1 MNRHGSRLL
10 AMARRWLGV
19 DARDRTL
26 DAELESFLQHE
37 MDARINEGMTPG
49 EARRTALASIGGI
62 QQVKERARDARTG
75 AWLDALG
82 RDTRYAVRTLRRSPG
97 FAATAVVSLAVGIAA
112 ATGLFSIVNAA
123 LLHPFPFADS
133 NRIVRLDMID
143 KGKPRGLGA
152 TARQLVALQHSEV
165 FDGAFA
171 SDTWEMTLTGLSE
184 AVGTQYVSANG
195 LNVLGVQPL
204 LGRVFNEAD
213 GPAGEQPQRVVVL
226 TYRFWQRHFGG
237 RPEAVGQT
245 LYLNRE
251 PYTVIGVLP
260 RQYFYTG
267 PEILAPLDLTFDTN
281 FAWGVQARLKRG
293 VTPRMAE
300 QRLQALFD
308 QFAKEAPRR
317 FPKGVRPLVRSL
329 VETQRAAAFVPT
341 LLLIFAASML
351 LLLLACANVSIL
363 LLARGT
369 SRAHEFAVR
378 AAIGASRGR
387 LMRQFLVESLLLA
400 FSGAA
405 LGVAAS
411 YWGLPAILTLLPPNS
426 VPVGNLIAVPVN
438 VPVLL
443 FSAGLAMAS
452 ALIFGLSPALSFSR
466 PRLTAPVRTTAGVDS
481 RRAHHLLLAAQI
493 AVTVL
498 LLAGTG
504 AAVRV
509 LIGLYRTSL
518 GYDPHDV
525 IVATTNLPENTYRD
539 WAGRATFYERLRDRL
554 AEVPQVESVALAT
567 YSGIPPQSGERSV
580 VEVPGRDTPG
590 DEAPIVQRISADYF
604 STMKIPLIRGRV
616 WSDSESGGT
625 PHVAVVNQTMARA
638 WWPDESAIG
647 RRVRMPDYVKP
658 PNPFRLAAPGS
669 DGWFEIVGVVG
680 DTPNVG
686 LHEPPAPSIYVPY
699 TLMLS
704 DSLNVILRTSP
715 DPLAMTRSI
724 REAVS
729 TVDPNQPVSVY
740 TAEGA
745 LASAGWAHERFV
757 TLLLLGF
764 AMFALMLA
772 VVGLYSVV
780 SYSVSCRFKEF
791 GIRMALGAGRGRIV
805 NAAVQPAVLAIV
817 AGLVAGLAL
826 SVGLNTVVARWSI
839 GNLADPVVLV
849 AVSLVLFVVTMMS
862 AAIPANRAA
871 SIQPADAV
879 RID

>member
-1 MNRHGSRLL
+1 MRFLTTLFRNLWRHRAVERDLDEEVRAHFELL
-10 AMARRWLGV
+10 VDEYRATGMEDAAARRAARLELGG
-19 DARDRTL
+19 T
-26 DAELESFLQHE
+26 E
-37 MDARINEGMTPG
+37 
-49 EARRTALASIGGI
+49 
-62 QQVKERARDARTG
+62 QVKDAVRDVRRG
-75 AWLDALG
+75 IWLEHFWQDL
-82 RDTRYAVRTLRRSPG
+82 RYALRTFRRSPG

-123 LLHPFPFADS
+123 LLHPFPFADI
-133 NRIVRLDMID
+133 NRIVTLGMID
-143 KGKPRGLGA
+143 KGAPRGLSV
-152 TARQLVALQHSEV
+152 TARQLVALQHSDL

-171 SDTWEMTLTGLSE
+171 LDTWEMTLTGEDLPE
-184 AVGTQYVSANG
+184 VVRTQYFSANG
-195 LNVLGVQPL
+195 LNVLGVPPL

-213 GPAGEQPQRVVVL
+213 GPAGAQPQRVVVL

-245 LYLNRE
+245 VHLNRE

-267 PEILAPLDLTFDTN
+267 PEILVPLDLTFDPN
-281 FAWGVQARLKRG
+281 FAWSVQARLKRG
-293 VTPRMAE
+293 VNPRMAE
-300 QRLQALFD
+300 ERLQLLFD
-308 QFAKEAPRR
+308 QFAKEGSATLSEGRAS
-317 FPKGVRPLVRSL
+317 LVRTL
-329 VETQRAAAFVPT
+329 VETRRAAGFVPT
-341 LLLIFAASML
+341 LLLIFAASLL

-387 LMRQFLVESLLLA
+387 LMRQLLVESLLLA

-405 LGVAAS
+405 LGVAAG
-411 YWGLPAILTLLPPNS
+411 YWALPALLRRLPSNS
-426 VPVGNLIAVPVN
+426 VPVGNLMAVPVN

-452 ALIFGLSPALSFSR
+452 ALICGLSPALSFSR
-466 PRLTAPVRTTAGVDS
+466 PRLMATARTTAGVES

-493 AVTVL
+493 ALTVL
-498 LLAGTG
+498 LLVGTG

-525 IVATTNLPENTYRD
+525 IVATINLPENTYRE
-539 WAGRATFYERLRDRL
+539 WAGRATFYERLRDRM

-724 REAVS
+724 REAVR

-740 TAEGA
+740 RAEGV
-745 LASAGWAHERFV
+745 LASAGWPV
-757 TLLLLGF
+757 S
-764 AMFALMLA
+764 
-772 VVGLYSVV
+772 GL
-780 SYSVSCRFKEF
+780 
-791 GIRMALGAGRGRIV
+791 
-805 NAAVQPAVLAIV
+805 
-817 AGLVAGLAL
+817 
-826 SVGLNTVVARWSI
+826 
-839 GNLADPVVLV
+839 
-849 AVSLVLFVVTMMS
+849 
-862 AAIPANRAA
+862 
-871 SIQPADAV
+871 
-879 RID
+879 

>member
-1 MNRHGSRLL
+1 MPDIL
-10 AMARRWLGV
+10 AV
-19 DARDRTL
+19 DL
-26 DAELESFLQHE
+26 
-37 MDARINEGMTPG
+37 
-49 EARRTALASIGGI
+49 
-62 QQVKERARDARTG
+62 
-75 AWLDALG
+75 
-82 RDTRYAVRTLRRSPG
+82 RYALRIFRRSPG

-112 ATGLFSIVNAA
+112 ATGVFSIVNAA
-123 LLHPFPFADS
+123 LLNPFPFADI

-143 KGKPRGLGA
+143 KGKPRGLSV
-152 TARQLVALQHSEV
+152 TARQLVALQHSDV

-171 SDTWEMTLTGLSE
+171 WNTWEMTLTGQDLPE
-184 AVGTQYVSANG
+184 PVRTQYFSANA
-195 LNVLGVQPL
+195 LNVLGVPPL

-237 RPEAVGQT
+237 QPEAVGQT

-267 PEILAPLDLTFDTN
+267 PEILVPLHLTFDPN

-293 VTPRMAE
+293 VNPRMAE
-300 QRLQALFD
+300 QRLQPLFD
-308 QFAKEAPRR
+308 QFAKEAPQR
-317 FPKGVRPLVRSL
+317 FPKEVRPLVRSL
-329 VETQRAAAFVPT
+329 VETQRAADFVPT

-387 LMRQFLVESLLLA
+387 LMRQLLVESLLLA
-400 FSGAA
+400 FNGAA
-405 LGVAAS
+405 LGVAAGF
-411 YWGLPAILTLLPPNS
+411 WGLPAMLRLLPPNS
-426 VPVGNLIAVPVN
+426 VPVGNLMAVPVN

-466 PRLTAPVRTTAGVDS
+466 TRLTATVRTTGGVES

-493 AVTVL
+493 ALTVL

-518 GYDPHDV
+518 GYDPHNV
-525 IVATTNLPENTYRD
+525 IIASINLPENSHTE
-539 WAGRATFYERLRDRL
+539 WADRATFYERLRNRIAD
-554 AEVPQVESVALAT
+554 VPQVESVALAT
-567 YSGIPPQSGERSV
+567 YSGIPPRSGQRSV
-580 VEVPGRDTPG
+580 VEVPGRDLTG
-590 DEAPIVQRISADYF
+590 DEAPILQRISAHYF
-604 STMKIPLIRGRV
+604 ATMKIPLIRGRV
-616 WSDSESGGT
+616 WSDSESAGV
-625 PHVAVVNQTMARA
+625 PHVAVVNQTMARER
-638 WWPDESAIG
+638 WPDESAIG
-647 RRVRMPDYVKP
+647 RRVRMPEYIKSP
-658 PNPFRLAAPGS
+658 TYFRLAAPGS
-669 DGWFEIVGVVG
+669 DGWFEIIGVVG

-704 DSLNVILRTSP
+704 DSLNVILRTSH
-715 DPLAMTRSI
+715 DPLSLTRSI
-724 REAVS
+724 REAVR
-729 TVDPNQPVSVY
+729 TVDPNQPVNAVR
-740 TAEGA
+740 TAKDE
-745 LASAGWAHERFV
+745 LASAGWARERFV

-764 AMFALMLA
+764 AVFALMLA

-817 AGLVAGLAL
+817 AGLFAGLAL
-826 SVGLNTVVARWSI
+826 SVGLNKVVAQWSI
-839 GNLADPVVLV
+839 GNLNDPVVLV
-849 AVSLVLFVVTMMS
+849 AVSLVLFVAAMMS

-871 SIQPADAV
+871 SIQPVDAL

>member
-1 MNRHGSRLL
+1 VTRRRRKALNGL
-10 AMARRWLGV
+10 ADDLRDHIEHQTDENLAR
-19 DARDRTL
+19 
-26 DAELESFLQHE
+26 
-37 MDARINEGMTPG
+37 GMPPD
-49 EARRTALASIGGI
+49 EARR
-62 QQVKERARDARTG
+62 QAR
-75 AWLDALG
+75 LALG
-82 RDTRYAVRTLRRSPG
+82 NIALIEEDTRAVWVSRWLEDLRRDLRYALRIFRQSPA
-97 FAATAVVSLAVGIAA
+97 FAATAVVSLAVAIAA
-112 ATGLFSIVNAA
+112 ATGLFGIVNAA
-123 LLHPFPFADS
+123 ILHPFPFADS

-143 KGKPRGLGA
+143 KGKPRSLSV
-152 TARQLVALQHSEV
+152 TARQLVALRQSDV
-165 FDGAFA
+165 LDGAFV
-171 SDTWEMTLTGLSE
+171 SDTWEMTLTGQGLPE
-184 AVGTQYVSANG
+184 VVHAQYVSANG
-195 LNVLGVQPL
+195 LKVLGVPPL

-213 GPAGEQPQRVVVL
+213 GPAGEQPERVVVL
-226 TYRFWQRHFGG
+226 TCRFWQRHFGG

-260 RQYFYTG
+260 RQYFYAG
-267 PEILAPLDLTFDTN
+267 PEILVPLDLTFDTN
-281 FAWGVQARLKRG
+281 FAWAVQARLKMS

-300 QRLQALFD
+300 QRLQPLFD
-308 QFAKEAPRR
+308 HFAKEAPQR

-329 VETQRAAAFVPT
+329 VETQRAADFVPT
-341 LLLIFAASML
+341 LLLIFGASML
-351 LLLLACANVSIL
+351 LLLIACANVSIL

-369 SRAHEFAVR
+369 SRAREFAVR
-378 AAIGASRGR
+378 AAIGAGRGR
-387 LMRQFLVESLLLA
+387 LMRQLLVESLLLA
-400 FSGAA
+400 FTGAA
-405 LGVAAS
+405 LGVAAG
-411 YWGLPAILTLLPPNS
+411 YWGLPPILRLLPPNS
-426 VPVGNLIAVPVN
+426 VPVGNLVAVPVN

-452 ALIFGLSPALSFSR
+452 ALISGLSPALSFSR
-466 PRLTAPVRTTAGVDS
+466 PRLTATVRTTVGVES
-481 RRAHHLLLAAQI
+481 RRAHHLLLVAQV
-493 AVTVL
+493 ALTVL
-498 LLAGTG
+498 LLASTG
-504 AAVRV
+504 ATVRGLV
-509 LIGLYRTSL
+509 GLYRTSL

-525 IVATTNLPENTYRD
+525 IVATINLPENTYRE
-539 WAGRATFYERLRDRL
+539 WAGRATFYERLRDRM
-554 AEVPQVESVALAT
+554 AEVPQVEYVALAT

-625 PHVAVVNQTMARA
+625 PHVAVVNHTMARA

-647 RRVRMPDYVKP
+647 RRLRMPDYVKP

-680 DTPNVG
+680 DTPNAG
-686 LHEPPAPSIYVPY
+686 LHEPPRPSIYVPY

-704 DSLNVILRTSP
+704 DSLNVILRTSR

-724 REAVS
+724 REAVR

-745 LASAGWAHERFV
+745 LARAGWARERFV

-764 AMFALMLA
+764 ALFALLLA

-791 GIRMALGAGRGRIV
+791 GIRLALGAGRGRIV
-805 NAAVQPAVLAIV
+805 NAAVQPAVLAIA
-817 AGLVAGLAL
+817 AGLFAGLAA
-826 SVGLNTVVARWSI
+826 SVGLNKVVARWSI
-839 GNLADPVVLV
+839 GNLNDPVVLV
-849 AVSLVLFVVTMMS
+849 AVSLVLVVVTMMS

-871 SIQPADAV
+871 SIQPVDAL

>member
-1 MNRHGSRLL
+1 MMPRTDLL
-10 AMARRWLGV
+10 QG
-19 DARDRTL
+19 
-26 DAELESFLQHE
+26 
-37 MDARINEGMTPG
+37 
-49 EARRTALASIGGI
+49 
-62 QQVKERARDARTG
+62 TG
-75 AWLDALG
+75 WQDL
-82 RDTRYAVRTLRRSPG
+82 RYALRTFRRSPG

-123 LLHPFPFADS
+123 LLNPFPFADS
-133 NRIVRLDMID
+133 N
-143 KGKPRGLGA
+143 
-152 TARQLVALQHSEV
+152 QLVKLGIADKRTTQNLFVTAPELAALQQSEV
-165 FDGAFA
+165 LDGAFA
-171 SDTWEMTLTGLSE
+171 LNTWVMTVTGHDLSE
-184 AVGTQYVSANG
+184 TVSAQHLSANG
-195 LNVLGVQPL
+195 LDVLGVPPL
-204 LGRVFNEAD
+204 LGRVFHQAD
-213 GPAGEQPQRVVVL
+213 GPPGEQPQRVVVL

-237 RPEAVGQT
+237 QPEAVGQT
-245 LYLNRE
+245 LFLNRE

-260 RQYFYTG
+260 RQYFFTG
-267 PEILAPLDLTFDTN
+267 PEVLVPLDLRFDTN
-281 FAWGVQARLKRG
+281 VAWGVQARLKRG
-293 VTPRMAE
+293 VTPRTAE
-300 QRLQALFD
+300 QRLQPLFD
-308 QFAKEAPRR
+308 YFAEEAPQR
-317 FPKGVRPLVRSL
+317 FPQGVRPLVRSL
-329 VETQRAAAFVPT
+329 VDTQRAADFAPP
-341 LLLIFAASML
+341 LLLIFAASL
-351 LLLLACANVSIL
+351 LLLLIACANVSIL

-369 SRAHEFAVR
+369 SRAYEFVVR
-378 AAIGASRGR
+378 AALGASRGR
-387 LMRQFLVESLLLA
+387 LVRQFLVESLLLA
-400 FSGAA
+400 IAGGA

-411 YWGLPAILTLLPPNS
+411 YWGLPAVLRLLPPSS

-443 FSAGLAMAS
+443 FSASLAMAS
-452 ALIFGLSPALSFSR
+452 ALTSGLSPALSFSR
-466 PRLTAPVRTTAGVDS
+466 PLLTATVRTTVGVEG

-493 AVTVL
+493 ALTVL
-498 LLAGTG
+498 LLASTG
-504 AAVRV
+504 ATVRV

-525 IVATTNLPENTYRD
+525 IVATINLPENTYRE
-539 WAGRATFYERLRDRL
+539 WAGRASFYERLRDRM

-567 YSGIPPQSGERSV
+567 YSGIPPQSGQRSV

-590 DEAPIVQRISADYF
+590 DEAPIVQRISGDYF
-604 STMKIPLIRGRV
+604 STMRIPLIRGRV

-658 PNPFRLAAPGS
+658 PNPYRLAAPGS
-669 DGWFEIVGVVG
+669 DGWFEIIGVVG

-686 LHEPPAPSIYVPY
+686 LHEPPAPSIYVSY

-704 DSLNVILRTSP
+704 DSLNAILRTSR

-724 REAVS
+724 REAVRA
-729 TVDPNQPVSVY
+729 VDPNQPVSVY

-745 LASAGWAHERFV
+745 LASAGWARERFV

-764 AMFALMLA
+764 AMCALILA

-780 SYSVSCRFKEF
+780 SYSVACRFKEF

-817 AGLVAGLAL
+817 GGLFAGLAL
-826 SVGLNTVVARWSI
+826 SVGLNKVVAQWSI
-839 GNLADPVVLV
+839 GNLTDPVVLV
-849 AVSLVLFVVTMMS
+849 AVTLVLCIAAMIS

-871 SIQPADAV
+871 SIQPVKAL

>member
-1 MNRHGSRLL
+1 VRPTHPLDNL
-10 AMARRWLGV
+10 AQDIQDHIDRETEDNIAKGMA
-19 DARDRTL
+19 
-26 DAELESFLQHE
+26 
-37 MDARINEGMTPG
+37 PG
-49 EARRTALASIGGI
+49 EARRRALITLGNP
-62 QQVKERARDARTG
+62 
-75 AWLDALG
+75 ALIAE
-82 RDTRYAVRTLRRSPG
+82 DTRAVWARRWLERTAEDVRYALRQFKRSPM

-112 ATGLFSIVNAA
+112 ATGVFSIVNAA
-123 LLHPFPFADS
+123 LLNPFPFADIT
-133 NRIVRLDMID
+133 RIVTLGMID
-143 KGKPRGLGA
+143 KGKPRGLLV
-152 TARQLVALQHSEV
+152 TARQLVALQHSDV
-165 FDGAFA
+165 FDGTFA
-171 SDTWEMTLTGLSE
+171 LDTWVTTLTGQGLPE
-184 AVGTQYVSANG
+184 AVGLQYFSTNG
-195 LNVLGVQPL
+195 LNVLGVPPL

-213 GPAGEQPQRVVVL
+213 GPAGDQPQPVVVL
-226 TYRFWQRHFGG
+226 TYRFWQSHFGG
-237 RPEAVGQT
+237 RPEALGQT
-245 LYLNRE
+245 IFLNRE

-260 RQYFYTG
+260 RQYFSAG
-267 PEILAPLDLTFDTN
+267 PEILVPLDLTFDTN
-281 FAWGVQARLKRG
+281 AAWGVQARLKRG

-300 QRLQALFD
+300 QRLQPLFD
-308 QFAKEAPRR
+308 QFAKEAPQR
-317 FPKGVRPLVRSL
+317 FPKEVRPLVRSL
-329 VETQRAAAFVPT
+329 VQTRWAADFVPT

-351 LLLLACANVSIL
+351 LLLIACANVSIL
-363 LLARGT
+363 LLARGM

-378 AAIGASRGR
+378 AALGASRGR
-387 LMRQFLVESLLLA
+387 LMRQLLVESLLLA

-405 LGVAAS
+405 LGVAAG
-411 YWGLPAILTLLPPNS
+411 YWGLPAIVRLLPRNL
-426 VPVGNLIAVPVN
+426 VPVENLIAIAAVPVS

-443 FSAGLAMAS
+443 FCAGLAMAS
-452 ALIFGLSPALSFSR
+452 ALISGLSPALSFSR
-466 PRLTAPVRTTAGVDS
+466 PRLTATVRTIAGVES

-525 IVATTNLPENTYRD
+525 IVATINLPDNTYME
-539 WAGRATFYERLRDRL
+539 WAGRATFYERLRDRM

-567 YSGIPPQSGERSV
+567 YSGIPPQSGQRSA

-590 DEAPIVQRISADYF
+590 DEAPIVQRTSADYF

-616 WSDSESGGT
+616 WSDSESGGA
-625 PHVAVVNQTMARA
+625 PHVAVVNQTMAHAR
-638 WWPDESAIG
+638 WPDESAIG
-647 RRVRMPDYVKP
+647 RRLRMPDYVKP

-704 DSLNVILRTSP
+704 DSLNVILRTSH
-715 DPLAMTRSI
+715 DPLAMSRSI
-724 REAVS
+724 REAVRA
-729 TVDPNQPVSVY
+729 VDPNQPVSVY

-745 LASAGWAHERFV
+745 LANAGWARERFV
-757 TLLLLGF
+757 TWLLLGF
-764 AMFALMLA
+764 AAFALMLA

-780 SYSVSCRFKEF
+780 SYAVSCRFKEF

-805 NAAVQPAVLAIV
+805 NAAVQPAVFAIV
-817 AGLVAGLAL
+817 AGLFAGLAL

-839 GNLADPVVLV
+839 GNLNDPVVLI
-849 AVSLVLFVVTMMS
+849 AVSLVLFVAAMMS

-871 SIQPADAV
+871 SIQPVDAL
-879 RID
+879 RTD